1 YTLRVDPGIRLLI
14 PNVVTPNSDG
24 RNDNLVA
31 SVKWLE
37 QAQWA
42 IYNRW
47 GREVHRE
54 TADGL
59 AGAEGLTLWEVP
71 NDTEP
76 GNYSIVVTAT
86 GLNGNTRNFG
96 VDFMVLD

>member
-1 YTLRVDPGIRLLI
+1 LRVDPGIRLLI

-31 SVKWLE
+31 SVKWLK

-59 AGAEGLTLWEVP
+59 AGAESLTLWEVP
-71 NDTEP
+71 NGTEP